1 MQNMMERVMGLL
13 EAIAIQFTRIDDRA
27 LRTGFSGRNVTCET
41 LILVD
46 EERCRIEIYSPCP
59 ASIPRRR
66 LQAMME
72 LIARSNSEL
81 VMGHFDLHPEQ
92 GRLIMT
98 TSIILGTADLDSEI
112 LRHLLFANWAAMD
125 AHFPAITAVLSGAVS
140 PKEALGRLG
149 DEAEPGN
156 NNASEPTEVN
166 PQPRIHRPFGGRF
179 GRITG
184 MSDN

>member
-1 MQNMMERVMGLL
+1 MQNMMESVMGLL
-13 EAIAIQFTRIDDRA
+13 EAIAIRFTRVDDRA

-41 LILVD
+41 FILVD

-66 LQAMME
+66 SQAMMDMV
-72 LIARSNSEL
+72 LRANQGL
-81 VMGHFDLHPEQ
+81 AMGHFDLYPEQ
-92 GRLIMT
+92 SLLIIRTGIM
-98 TSIILGTADLDSEI
+98 LGTAHLDSEI

-125 AHFPAITAVLSGAVS
+125 THFPAITAVLSGAMS
-140 PKEALGRLG
+140 PKEAIARLG
-149 DEAEPGN
+149 DDGESGDD
-156 NNASEPTEVN
+156 NASEPTEAN

-184 MSDN
+184 MSNN